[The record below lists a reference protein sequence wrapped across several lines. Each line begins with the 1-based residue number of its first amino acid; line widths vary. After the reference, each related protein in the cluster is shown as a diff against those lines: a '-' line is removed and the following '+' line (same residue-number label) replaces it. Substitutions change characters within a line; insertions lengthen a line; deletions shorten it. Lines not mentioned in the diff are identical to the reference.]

1 MQVIQLN
8 PSAIWKSI
16 YQDYLKAY
24 IKAPFVDALGDFE
37 GLKTSNFTYEKV

>member
-1 MQVIQLN
+1 MQVIQLI

-24 IKAPFVDALGDFE
+24 IKASFVDALGDFE
-37 GLKTSNFTYEKV
+37 GIKDKQFQI